1 MLLFMVSW
9 LLCGLL
15 VSLVLTAYDLR
26 GREYNPNYFDSL
38 FWLSF
43 LGFAISG
50 YVSVII
56 VAVVMFK
63 EKGLDKKVLDKI
75 ELGRIIYKIT
85 NIGVKKSNIK
95 IRVGDRYRFD
105 GALRYE
111 FTREGNIV
119 RIKSGDVV
127 IKIKDKLSDKLY
139 SRSMYCINNKHVY
152 ISESII
158 DRYFVKVD

>member
-1 MLLFMVSW
+1 MLLFIVSW

-26 GREYNPNYFDSL
+26 GREYNPNYFNSL
-38 FWLSF
+38 FWPSF
-43 LGFAISG
+43 LGFAILG

-63 EKGLDKKVLDKI
+63 EKVLDKI

>member
-1 MLLFMVSW
+1 MLLFIISW
-9 LLCGLL
+9 FLCGLL
-15 VSLVLTAYDLR
+15 VCLILTAYDLR
-26 GREYNPNYFDSL
+26 GREYNPNYFNSL

-50 YVSVII
+50 YVPVII

-63 EKGLDKKVLDKI
+63 EKVLDKI

>member
-1 MLLFMVSW
+1 MLLFIISW

-15 VSLVLTAYDLR
+15 VSLILTAYDLR
-26 GREYNPNYFDSL
+26 GNEYNPNYFGYD
-38 FWLSF
+38 FWVSF
-43 LGFAISG
+43 LMIILLG
-50 YVSVII
+50 YANIVVVI
-56 VAVVMFK
+56 VVMFK
-63 EKGLDKKVLDKI
+63 EKVLDKI
-75 ELGRIIYKIT
+75 ELERIIYKIT

-95 IRVGDRYRFD
+95 IKVGDRYRFD

-139 SRSMYCINNKHVY
+139 SRSMYCINNKYVY

>member
-1 MLLFMVSW
+1 MLLFIISW
-9 LLCGLL
+9 FLCGLL
-15 VSLVLTAYDLR
+15 VCLILIAYDLR

-63 EKGLDKKVLDKI
+63 EKVLDKI

-95 IRVGDRYRFD
+95 IKVGDRYRFD

-139 SRSMYCINNKHVY
+139 SRSMYCINNKYVY

-158 DRYFVKVD
+158 DRYFIRVD

>member
-1 MLLFMVSW
+1 MLLFIISW

-15 VSLVLTAYDLR
+15 VSLILTACDLR
-26 GREYNPNYFDSL
+26 GKEYNQNYFDGD
-38 FWLSF
+38 FWIAF
-43 LGFAISG
+43 LGFTISG
-50 YVSVII
+50 YASVII

-63 EKGLDKKVLDKI
+63 EKVLDKI

-139 SRSMYCINNKHVY
+139 LRSMYCINNKHVY

>member
-1 MLLFMVSW
+1 MLLFIISW

-15 VSLVLTAYDLR
+15 VSLILTAYDLR
-26 GREYNPNYFDSL
+26 VNEYNPNYFDYD
-38 FWLSF
+38 FWVSF
-43 LGFAISG
+43 LMIILLGYANIVVAI
-50 YVSVII
+50 VVI
-56 VAVVMFK
+56 VVIFK
-63 EKGLDKKVLDKI
+63 ETVLDKI
-75 ELGRIIYKIT
+75 EPGRIIYKIT

-95 IRVGDRYRFD
+95 IKVGDRYRFD

-139 SRSMYCINNKHVY
+139 LRSMYCINNKYVY

>member
-1 MLLFMVSW
+1 MLLFIISW

-15 VSLVLTAYDLR
+15 VSLILTAYDLR
-26 GREYNPNYFDSL
+26 GNEYNSNYFDYD
-38 FWLSF
+38 FWVSF
-43 LGFAISG
+43 LMIILLG
-50 YVSVII
+50 YANIVVVIVVI
-56 VAVVMFK
+56 VVIFK
-63 EKGLDKKVLDKI
+63 ETVLDKI

>member
-1 MLLFMVSW
+1 MLLFIVSW

-26 GREYNPNYFDSL
+26 GREYNPNYFNSL
-38 FWLSF
+38 FWPSF

-63 EKGLDKKVLDKI
+63 EKVLDKI

>member
-1 MLLFMVSW
+1 MLLFIVSW

-26 GREYNPNYFDSL
+26 GNEYNPNYFNHD
-38 FWLSF
+38 FWVSF
-43 LGFAISG
+43 LGFTVAG
-50 YVSVII
+50 YISVII

-63 EKGLDKKVLDKI
+63 EKVFDKI
-75 ELGRIIYKIT
+75 EPGKIIHKIT

-95 IRVGDRYRFD
+95 IRVGDKYRLD
-105 GALRYE
+105 GASQYE

-139 SRSMYCINNKHVY
+139 SRSMYCINGKYVN

-158 DRYFVKVD
+158 DRYFIRVD

>member
-1 MLLFMVSW
+1 MLLFIISW

-15 VSLVLTAYDLR
+15 VSLILTAYDLR
-26 GREYNPNYFDSL
+26 GNEYNPNYFDYG
-38 FWLSF
+38 FWVSF
-43 LGFAISG
+43 LMIILLG
-50 YVSVII
+50 YANIVVVI
-56 VAVVMFK
+56 VVMFK
-63 EKGLDKKVLDKI
+63 EKVLDKI

-95 IRVGDRYRFD
+95 IKVGDRYRFD

-139 SRSMYCINNKHVY
+139 SRSMYCINNKYVY

-158 DRYFVKVD
+158 DRYFIRVD

>member
-1 MLLFMVSW
+1 MLLFIILW

-15 VSLVLTAYDLR
+15 VSLILTAYDLR
-26 GREYNPNYFDSL
+26 GNEYNPNYFDYD
-38 FWLSF
+38 FWVSF
-43 LGFAISG
+43 LMIILLG
-50 YVSVII
+50 YANIVVVI
-56 VAVVMFK
+56 VVMFK
-63 EKGLDKKVLDKI
+63 EKVLDKI
-75 ELGRIIYKIT
+75 ELERIIYKIT

-95 IRVGDRYRFD
+95 IKVGDRYRFD

-139 SRSMYCINNKHVY
+139 SRSMYCINNKYVY

>member
-1 MLLFMVSW
+1 M
-9 LLCGLL
+9 
-15 VSLVLTAYDLR
+15 
-26 GREYNPNYFDSL
+26 
-38 FWLSF
+38 
-43 LGFAISG
+43 GFVFNDYPFGYANIVVAI
-50 YVSVII
+50 VVI
-56 VAVVMFK
+56 VVIFK
-63 EKGLDKKVLDKI
+63 ETVLDKI
-75 ELGRIIYKIT
+75 EPGRIIYKIT

-95 IRVGDRYRFD
+95 IKVGDRYRFD

-139 SRSMYCINNKHVY
+139 LRSMYCINNKYVY

>member
-1 MLLFMVSW
+1 MLLFIISW

-15 VSLVLTAYDLR
+15 VSLILTAYDLR
-26 GREYNPNYFDSL
+26 GKEYNQNYFDGD
-38 FWLSF
+38 FWFSF
-43 LGFAISG
+43 LVITLLG
-50 YVSVII
+50 YTNIVI
-56 VAVVMFK
+56 VTVVMFK
-63 EKGLDKKVLDKI
+63 EKALEKF
-75 ELGRIIYKIT
+75 EPERIIYKIT
-85 NIGVKKSNIK
+85 NIGVEKSNIK
-95 IRVGDRYRFD
+95 IRVGDRYRLD

-139 SRSMYCINNKHVY
+139 SRSMYCINNKYVY

>member
-1 MLLFMVSW
+1 MLLFIISW

-15 VSLVLTAYDLR
+15 VSLILTACDLR
-26 GREYNPNYFDSL
+26 GKEYNQNYFDGD
-38 FWLSF
+38 FWITF
-43 LGFAISG
+43 LGFTISG
-50 YVSVII
+50 YASVII

-63 EKGLDKKVLDKI
+63 EKVLDKI

>member
-1 MLLFMVSW
+1 MLLFIISW

-15 VSLVLTAYDLR
+15 VSLILTAYDLR
-26 GREYNPNYFDSL
+26 GNEYNPNYFGYD
-38 FWLSF
+38 FWVSF
-43 LGFAISG
+43 LMIILLG
-50 YVSVII
+50 YANIVVVI
-56 VAVVMFK
+56 VVMFK
-63 EKGLDKKVLDKI
+63 EKVLDKI
-75 ELGRIIYKIT
+75 ELERIIYKIT

-95 IRVGDRYRFD
+95 IKVGDRYRFD